1 MNSFENHTFNNGSMG
16 HMLLEEVRDDVYHLL
31 KIFGL
36 LYTFSC
42 LFFLLYIIRDTTL
55 QLKKKK
61 IISRT
66 ANDQHIYLVN
76 EQLIRNVI
84 NLIFLFFETTFS
96 IFGILYGIYF
106 LSLSLLSD
114 HGHFDR
120 KTGYTLFIIIT
131 LSNLISF
138 SFSMMLCLFGVSILH
153 LSYAAR
159 NELNV
164 RSLIKFILIGFFV
177 NLVIIIA
184 LYISRGSIFVKL
196 IQITLYHIILIVIL
210 CIAKRKLFPAMN
222 SRIIDAYHLHNP
234 ESYLK
239 QKSYLKR
246 YKKLIPF
253 ILITFELY
261 VIKDVLLF
269 LKYAISYFIH
279 SYPNPF
285 NLNDIPHKLS
295 SHDYILYNIECYLLV
310 LMPILDSI
318 VFFNLT
324 LVNFAYISSIVFN
337 IFKSLCF
344 TKTFRYQ
351 IYSSQSDGAMD
362 KLKEGLLPGTKGVA
376 NPAKP
381 ALQRPCSRIKS
392 ACFPII
398 PGLRS

>member
-1 MNSFENHTFNNGSMG
+1 
-16 HMLLEEVRDDVYHLL
+16 MLLEEVRNALYYPVEIL
-31 KIFGL
+31 GL

-42 LFFLLYIIRDTTL
+42 IFFLLYIIRDTTL
-55 QLKKKK
+55 QLKKKQ

-96 IFGILYGIYF
+96 IFGILYGIYI

-114 HGHFDR
+114 YGHFDR
-120 KTGYTLFIIIT
+120 KTGYTLFTTYSI
-131 LSNLISF
+131 LISF
-138 SFSMMLCLFGVSILH
+138 SFYMMLCLFGVSILH

-164 RSLIKFILIGFFV
+164 RNLIKFILIGFFV
-177 NLVIIIA
+177 NLVIIITK
-184 LYISRGSIFVKL
+184 YISRGSIFVKL
-196 IQITLYHIILIVIL
+196 IQITLYHIVLAVIL
-210 CIAKRKLFPAMN
+210 YIAKRKLFPAMN

-269 LKYAISYFIH
+269 LKYAIFYFIH
-279 SYPNPF
+279 SYPNLF
-285 NLNDIPHKLS
+285 NLHHLPHKLS
-295 SHDYILYNIECYLLV
+295 PHDYILYNIECYLLL

-324 LVNFAYISSIVFN
+324 LVNFAYISSIVTN
-337 IFKSLCF
+337 IFKSLCT

-351 IYSSQSDGAMD
+351 VYSAQSEGSMA
-362 KLKEGLLPGTKGVA
+362 KLKIGLLP
-376 NPAKP
+376 
-381 ALQRPCSRIKS
+381 
-392 ACFPII
+392 
-398 PGLRS
+398 